1 MHQQVMHFKSRF
13 SFKTFP
19 AISMITQIVFN
30 DLFAAAF
37 VILFILGV
45 LLLVEGKGTSLILLN
60 DLHSILENQDLAL
73 FLCDLSEGIA
83 T

>member
-1 MHQQVMHFKSRF
+1 
-13 SFKTFP
+13 
-19 AISMITQIVFN
+19 MITQIVFN